1 MAKATR
7 GNVKPSKAPVILELT
22 QHEASV
28 LIGVLGSIM
37 RPGEAVYQIYS
48 ALQKVD
54 GGLESGPVPVYIDN
68 SINIFTHN
76 PQLTQAYN
84 KFSNKEAHTYDDAV

>member
-1 MAKATR
+1 MATATR
-7 GNVKPSKAPVILELT
+7 GTVRPTKATVILELT

-28 LIGVLGSIM
+28 LMGILAPICS
-37 RPGEAVYQIYS
+37 PGEAVYQIYR

-54 GGLESGPVPVYIDN
+54 GGLEHGPVPVYTAN
-68 SINIFTHN
+68 SRNIFTHN